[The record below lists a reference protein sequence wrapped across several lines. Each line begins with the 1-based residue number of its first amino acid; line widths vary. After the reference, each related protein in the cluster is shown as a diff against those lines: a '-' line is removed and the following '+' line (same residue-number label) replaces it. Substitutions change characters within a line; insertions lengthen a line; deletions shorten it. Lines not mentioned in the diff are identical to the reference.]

1 MTSFSEWADRALSLI
16 FVPKCASCG
25 ERLPLDGSVLCPV
38 CLYAYRDACE
48 RTCPVCGKKLAEC
61 LCAPP
66 HLRTVGVYRLVKLF
80 RYRSGEEN
88 APENRMIYTLKHTD
102 LRPLQRFLAH
112 ELAPSLARPI
122 ARHKADFCVTFP
134 PRSQKALR
142 RDGFDH
148 AAAMA
153 RALARE
159 LDIPFLPTLVR
170 VTGGEQKKLDRAA
183 RLQAA
188 GDNYALR
195 PRLSLSGRRVLL
207 FDDVTTT
214 GATLAATAR
223 LLRRGGAREVLCVA
237 LAVAMP

>member
-1 MTSFSEWADRALSLI
+1 MLSFSALADKALSLV

-25 ERLPLDGSVLCPV
+25 ERLPPDGSVLCPV
-38 CLYAYRDACE
+38 CLYAYQNACE
-48 RTCPVCGKKLAEC
+48 RTCPVCGKKLAAC

-66 HLRTVGVYRLVKLF
+66 HLRAVGVYRLVKLF

-102 LRPLQRFLAH
+102 LRPLQRFLAR
-112 ELAPSLARPI
+112 ELAPSLAPLV
-122 ARHKADFCVTFP
+122 ARHPADFCVTFP
-134 PRSQKALR
+134 PRSEKALR

-159 LDIPFLPTLVR
+159 LNIPFLPTLVR
-170 VTGGEQKKLDRAA
+170 VDGGEQKKLGRAA

-188 GDNYALR
+188 EEDYALR
-195 PRLSLSGRRVLL
+195 PRVSLAGRRLLL

-223 LLRRGGAREVLCVA
+223 LLRRGGAREVLCVT
-237 LAVAMP
+237 LAVALS